1 MAFTKVAAAGIS
13 TGDSFVFSDI
23 NATGIITASTIKV
36 GSAVTIHTGGYQ
48 IGSSNLHSTG
58 LEVQNLDVSGILT
71 AASFSGDGSGLTGV
85 AAAGLGTALSSDQS
99 SSLNNLYYVDQVLS
113 IGSTITV
120 NPPDSSNIAYT
131 NYSEIAVEE
140 GYDLIVE
147 DGDDLVPDILGLS
160 TSIIIPLP
168 GPGGRVR
175 ADNFTNKAGTG
186 APTLPL
192 GVNVTGVVTATSF
205 VGDGSNLTGV
215 SGFASALA
223 NSGPLNN
230 VFKTSKTLDVTAGIH
245 TVNSDAASD
254 NIAFMR
260 ESIIHVAAGA
270 TFHIGSG
277 TTLRTNILNLF

>member
-23 NATGIITASTIKV
+23 NATGIITASTVSV

-58 LEVQNLDVSGILT
+58 LEVQNLNVSGIL
-71 AASFSGDGSGLTGV
+71 
-85 AAAGLGTALSSDQS
+85 
-99 SSLNNLYYVDQVLS
+99 
-113 IGSTITV
+113 
-120 NPPDSSNIAYT
+120 
-131 NYSEIAVEE
+131 
-140 GYDLIVE
+140 
-147 DGDDLVPDILGLS
+147 
-160 TSIIIPLP
+160 
-168 GPGGRVR
+168 
-175 ADNFTNKAGTG
+175 
-186 APTLPL
+186 
-192 GVNVTGVVTATSF
+192 TATSF

-230 VFKTSKTLDVTAGIH
+230 VFKTSKTLEVTAGIH
-245 TVNSDAASD
+245 TVNSDVASD